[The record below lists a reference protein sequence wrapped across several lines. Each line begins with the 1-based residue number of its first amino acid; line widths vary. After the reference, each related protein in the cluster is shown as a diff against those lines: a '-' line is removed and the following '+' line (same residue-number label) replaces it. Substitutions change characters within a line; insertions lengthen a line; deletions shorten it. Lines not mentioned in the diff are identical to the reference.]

1 MSSNDHAHDMSLN
14 DPVHDMSSTDPAAD
28 RAAARDRSVARWR
41 NGVSARIALFQ
52 DAFSAGRATSSVPAN
67 TLFVGGGYFP
77 VVSAAYSSVRRQQRM
92 RKRKFRKWVSS
103 DSRSA
108 FSRRSELQ
116 DSLDGCECE
125 QPNYQVMCTLRV
137 SSARGSRRPHAPPK
151 VPPCHH
157 EWMPVRPAFPD
168 WYAIFSCCCN
178 NFINCDLRHLPADY
192 HQYLQ
197 ENEVKVSTVE
207 SYPMNN
213 GGCTS
218 RSINSSSCKSCL
230 ILAELNLCDI
240 SDHFCISRQI
250 NTQPPSTGKMLH
262 VFFFLLRKNVV

>member
-1 MSSNDHAHDMSLN
+1 MSSNDHAHDMSSNDHAHDMSLN

-108 FSRRSELQ
+108 SSRRSELQ

-168 WYAIFSCCCN
+168 C
-178 NFINCDLRHLPADY
+178 
-192 HQYLQ
+192 YL
-197 ENEVKVSTVE
+197 
-207 SYPMNN
+207 
-213 GGCTS
+213 
-218 RSINSSSCKSCL
+218 L
-230 ILAELNLCDI
+230 
-240 SDHFCISRQI
+240 
-250 NTQPPSTGKMLH
+250 MLLQQLH
-262 VFFFLLRKNVV
+262 KL

>member
-52 DAFSAGRATSSVPAN
+52 
-67 TLFVGGGYFP
+67 
-77 VVSAAYSSVRRQQRM
+77 
-92 RKRKFRKWVSS
+92 